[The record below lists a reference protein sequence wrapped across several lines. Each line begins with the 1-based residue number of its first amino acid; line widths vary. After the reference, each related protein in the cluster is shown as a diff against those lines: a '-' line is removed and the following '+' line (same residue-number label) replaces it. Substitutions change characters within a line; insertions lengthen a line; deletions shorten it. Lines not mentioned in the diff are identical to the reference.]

1 MRWDQ
6 IKVGVL
12 IVVAVLILGVAATKL
27 LAIVR

>member
-1 MRWDQ
+1 MTWDR

-12 IVVAVLILGVAATKL
+12 IVAVVVILAIAATKL